1 MRLDRTLFVHI
12 AAVVTLAAVFVNP
25 LYARHNIHGQELEQ
39 LLHCLDNELDGSCK
53 YVDERLRR
61 IDFLHRMHDMAV
73 VTDHLHYDMNRK
85 LYDEYQSFQFDSALF
100 YLTENISLAEKMA
113 DSGRKS
119 EMSVELGHLY
129 TISGMYLEA
138 REVLSSQI
146 DTSSMDNDGLL
157 HYYMVQHRFYRD
169 FREYSKNPLMTAMFG
184 SRQDWY
190 CSRILEMLPEDDLR
204 RMSILVKKALDEEDY
219 ILADSVN
226 MAAIGRLPQESHEY
240 AEHAYY
246 QAIID
251 FKLERETFRHWY
263 TRSAIADIKTATKDN
278 ASIACLARQLFEDR
292 ADLERAF
299 RYIVASM
306 DDAIFYNAKL
316 RPWQVAQIMPLIE
329 KSYNERIESV
339 NHIRLMLT
347 IIVGVCSVL
356 LLMFASWSYWT
367 YRRMRRK
374 AEEVD
379 RMNRQISL
387 ANEELKAMNAK
398 LSELNVAV
406 SEANSIK
413 EEYIALFLTMCS
425 DYIDKMIGFQQ
436 DIKRKLTVGMG
447 AELQK
452 ELSSSKLM
460 KQELDNF
467 YNMFDTAFLK
477 LYPNFVEEF
486 NSLLREEERIVLPKD
501 ALLNTELRIFAL
513 IRLGISDSTRIAVL
527 LRYSVQTIYNYRL
540 KMKKRSRFERD
551 DFEKRLM
558 GIGAYER

>member
-1 MRLDRTLFVHI
+1 MRRNRTLWGYVA
-12 AAVVTLAAVFVNP
+12 AAVMLAAVLGNS
-25 LYARHNIHGQELEQ
+25 LHARHNVHGQELEQ
-39 LLHCLDNELDGSCK
+39 LLNCLDNELACSCK

-61 IDFLHRMHDMAV
+61 IEFLHRMHDMTV
-73 VTDHLHYDMNRK
+73 VTDRMHYGMNRK

-100 YLTENISLAEKMA
+100 YLTENIHLAEKMA
-113 DSGRKS
+113 DSGLKS
-119 EMSVELGHLY
+119 ETSVELGHLY

-138 REVLSSQI
+138 REVLTSQI
-146 DTSSMDNDGLL
+146 DTSSMNKDGLL

-169 FREYSKNPLMTAMFG
+169 FREYSKNPLMTSMFG

-190 CSRILEMLPEDDLR
+190 CSRLLEMLPEDDFR
-204 RMSILVKKALDEEDY
+204 RMSILMKKALDEEDY

-226 MAAIGRLPQESHEY
+226 MAAIGSLPQDSHEY
-240 AEHAYY
+240 AECAYY

-251 FKLERETFRHWY
+251 YKLERDTYRHWY

-292 ADLERAF
+292 ADLDRAF

-387 ANEELKAMNAK
+387 ANEELKEMNAK

-486 NSLLREEERIVLPKD
+486 NGLLRDEERIVLPKD

-558 GIGAYER
+558 GIGAYQR

>member
-1 MRLDRTLFVHI
+1 MRRDLTLFGHV
-12 AAVVTLAAVFVNP
+12 AAVVMLAAVFVNP
-25 LYARHNIHGQELEQ
+25 LYARHNLHGQELEQ

-61 IDFLHRMHDMAV
+61 IDFLHRMHDMTV

-100 YLTENISLAEKMA
+100 YLTENIRLAEKMA

-119 EMSVELGHLY
+119 ETSVELGHLY

-138 REVLSSQI
+138 REVLASQI

-204 RMSILVKKALDEEDY
+204 RMSVLMKKALDEEDY
-219 ILADSVN
+219 ILPDSVN
-226 MAAIGRLPQESHEY
+226 MAAIGRLPQDSHEY

-251 FKLERETFRHWY
+251 FKLDRETFRHWY

-292 ADLERAF
+292 DDLDRAF

-374 AEEVD
+374 VEEVD

-486 NSLLREEERIVLPKD
+486 NGLLREEERIVLPKD

-540 KMKKRSRFERD
+540 KMKKRSRLERD

-558 GIGAYER
+558 GIGAYQR